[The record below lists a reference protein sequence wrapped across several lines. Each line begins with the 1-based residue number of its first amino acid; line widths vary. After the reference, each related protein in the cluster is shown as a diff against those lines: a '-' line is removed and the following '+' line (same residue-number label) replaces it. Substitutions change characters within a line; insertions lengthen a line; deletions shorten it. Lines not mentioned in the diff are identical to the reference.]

1 MNPHQNENTDGPQE
15 QMEIMDKTKTA
26 TSSTRSRKVLLSSKN
41 IDSSEHLLAGTFAVL
56 NQAKLSK
63 DVMHPLSLRFRD
75 KTIEEL
81 FLQEHAIAY
90 KRIVYAGYFLQLFLG
105 ALGVLI
111 SKMIIKVYKLD
122 ACAQL
127 EDVAMTALCQKMLG
141 NRFISKHKQDLL
153 RKDNSTLAR
162 NILDDVIEQ
171 KASDPLGLDI
181 TDWISYDPDD
191 EANYKYVK
199 TEDVETQA
207 SVIAGMVW
215 LMLVCLVGSILH
227 WRIHWKAGKKS
238 SSRKCG
244 GAWCVNHRKE
254 VKAKAWATR
263 VACICYTV
271 ELVGFCVL
279 SLIFHSFDAFW
290 ELTLFLWYMFILL
303 IGAWFTGMLFLHTL
317 TLCAFATVAFYG
329 STLPIVFFYK
339 DIVKGSLNT
348 LEEIEP
354 IFEVVMYASV
364 ALLNLLFTALVL
376 ISAYANETTARRSFL
391 QSFMIYYQQ
400 DKMIMDRTSF
410 EKIRKEMLEKILP
423 PFVVEE
429 LISEGKSAAPAAP
442 ARLRTLS
449 RRHDS
454 VSILFADV
462 VGFSSFAKQVDA
474 SFVMQYLNN
483 LFQAFDDLTEIHDVY
498 KVETIGDCYVA
509 TVGLVTGQ
517 MLCSGLSENSSNL
530 TFRLSSMY
538 ANNSTFRR
546 ARAVNSDSL
555 IPSDLRTHGRSR
567 RSRWSA
573 DIGKLRH
580 SDSLSERTLLH
591 RLESLGP
598 NDIMKTSIKEEDVL
612 DAARENTVKMLR
624 FAKAM
629 IAHSATV
636 QKPLDNASTA
646 TSMRIGVHTGP
657 CLSGIVGARNVRFCL
672 LGETVTIASKFEQ
685 TGSADKIHA
694 SDIVQTLT
702 PEEDWKESTG
712 QAFRGR
718 TIQDYLLDCKK

>member
-1 MNPHQNENTDGPQE
+1 MREESNAPTRTS
-15 QMEIMDKTKTA
+15 TK
-26 TSSTRSRKVLLSSKN
+26 KMKLSK
-41 IDSSEHLLAGTFAVL
+41 HLLDGTYAVL

-63 DVMHPLSLRFRD
+63 DVIHSVTLRFRD
-75 KTIEEL
+75 KTIEEK
-81 FLQEHAIAY
+81 FLQEHAIANE
-90 KRIVYAGYFLQLFLG
+90 RTVYVGYFLQLFLG
-105 ALGVLI
+105 ALGMLV
-111 SKMIIKVYKLD
+111 SKMMIKAYKLD
-122 ACAQL
+122 ACARV
-127 EDVAMTALCQKMLG
+127 EDIGEEVLCHKMLG
-141 NRFISKHKQDLL
+141 NHFVSEDMKESL
-153 RKDNSTLAR
+153 RNSNSTLAK
-162 NILDDVIEQ
+162 NILEDAINKGNNDQI
-171 KASDPLGLDI
+171 GFDI
-181 TDWISYDPDD
+181 SEWFSSKNSSYLM
-191 EANYKYVK
+191 K
-199 TEDVETQA
+199 TEDLESQA
-207 SVIAGMVW
+207 SVLIGMLW
-215 LMLVCLVGSILH
+215 LMLVCLLGTIVHWRLH
-227 WRIHWKAGKKS
+227 WKKPPEIQS
-238 SSRKCG
+238 EQSQPPKTSWMSVFMSKKKRGEKRERHCG
-244 GAWCVNHRKE
+244 VCCQNHGTE
-254 VKAKAWATR
+254 VVKKAWATR
-263 VACICYTV
+263 AACVVYTV
-271 ELVGFCVL
+271 ELVGFCL
-279 SLIFHSFDAFW
+279 LCLLIHSFDAFW
-290 ELTLFLWYMFILL
+290 ILTLYLWYTFVLL
-303 IGAWFTGMLFLHTL
+303 LGVWFTGMLFWHTV
-317 TLCAFATVAFYG
+317 TVCFFATVAFY
-329 STLPIVFFYK
+329 STSLPVVSHYRVVVRGGL
-339 DIVKGSLNT
+339 DS

-354 IFEVVMYASV
+354 IFEVTVYTAI
-364 ALLNLLFTALVL
+364 ALLNLLFTTLVIL
-376 ISAYANETTARRSFL
+376 SAYANETTARRSFL
-391 QSFMIYYQQ
+391 QTFMIYYQQ
-400 DKMIMDRTSF
+400 DKMIKDKSDF
-410 EKIRKEMLEKILP
+410 EEMRKQMLEKILP

-429 LISEGKSAAPAAP
+429 LTASHLRLSATSAAP
-442 ARLRTLS
+442 ARLRALS